1 MKRVAAVALALLLA
15 GCSTPAPTTPPPDS
29 EGVQPRGD
37 ATVLASD
44 LTTPWSVIR
53 LDSGSSFIS
62 ERDTALVKE
71 LTPEGEVR
79 EVGTVDGVDAGGEGG
94 LLGLAMNPDDDG
106 WLYAYTT
113 AASDNRVVRLP
124 VEGGPGSY
132 AIGAPEVVLSGL
144 PKSGNHNGGRIAF
157 GPDGMLYI
165 TAGDA
170 GQPERAQ
177 DLEYLGGKILRVTPE
192 GDVPD
197 DNPFDD
203 SPVFTLGHRNPQGI
217 AWNDDGEMFATEF
230 GQNTWDEFNAIESGS
245 NYGWPIVEGREGE
258 EGFVDPLV
266 QWATSDASP
275 SGLAYIGGTFFV
287 AALRG
292 ERVWAIYGDGA
303 QGDGSAVS
311 WFEGAHGRIR
321 HVTEGPDGSL
331 WLLTSNTDGNGDQ
344 RDDADQL
351 LVYELGELV
360 EG

>member
-1 MKRVAAVALALLLA
+1 MRRIAFVALALLLA
-15 GCSTPAPTTPPPDS
+15 GCTTTAPQAPPPGA

-53 LDSGSSFIS
+53 LPSGSSFIS

-71 LTPEGEVR
+71 LTAEGEVR
-79 EVGTVDGVDAGGEGG
+79 EVGTVDGVEPGGEGG

-124 VEGGPGSY
+124 LEGGPGSY
-132 AIGAPEVVLSGL
+132 AVGAPHVVLAGL

-165 TAGDA
+165 TVGDA
-170 GQPERAQ
+170 GEPERAQ
-177 DLEYLGGKILRVTPE
+177 DLDYLGGKILRVTAA
-192 GDVPD
+192 GQVPA
-197 DNPFDD
+197 DNPFDG
-203 SPVFTLGHRNPQGI
+203 SPVYTLGHRNPQGI
-217 AWNDDGEMFATEF
+217 AWNDDGELFATEF
-230 GQNTWDEFNAIESGS
+230 GQNTWDEFNAITAGS
-245 NYGWPIVEGREGE
+245 NYGWPIVEGREGKA
-258 EGFVDPLV
+258 GFVDPLV
-266 QWATSDASP
+266 QWSTDESSP
-275 SGLAYIGGTFFV
+275 SGLAYIRGTFFV

-303 QGDGSAVS
+303 EGDGSAVA
-311 WFEGAHGRIR
+311 WFEAEHGRIR
-321 HVTEGPDGSL
+321 HVTEGPEGSL
-331 WLLTSNTDGNGDQ
+331 WLLTSNTDGNGDH

-351 LVYELGELV
+351 LEYELGELV

>member
-1 MKRVAAVALALLLA
+1 MSRLAIVAVVLLLA
-15 GCSTPAPTTPPPDS
+15 GCSTPAPSPAPVGD
-29 EGVQPRGD
+29 GVQPRGD

-53 LDSGSSFIS
+53 VDSGSALIS
-62 ERDTALVKE
+62 ERDTAVVKE
-71 LTPEGEVR
+71 LTAAGDVR
-79 EVGTVDGVDAGGEGG
+79 EVGRVAGVEPGGEGG

-113 AASDNRVVRLP
+113 AASDNRVVRLRL
-124 VEGGPGSY
+124 EGGPGTY
-132 AIGAPEVVLSGL
+132 GFGATEVVLSGL

-170 GQPERAQ
+170 GEPERAQ
-177 DLEYLGGKILRVTPE
+177 DLDYLGGKILRVTAE
-192 GDVPD
+192 GDVPH

-203 SPVFTLGHRNPQGI
+203 SPVYTLGHRNPQGI
-217 AWNDDGEMFATEF
+217 AWNDNGDLFATEF
-230 GQNTWDEFNAIESGS
+230 GQNTWDEFNAIVAGS

-266 QWATSDASP
+266 QWSTAEASP
-275 SGLAYIGGTFFV
+275 SGLAYIDGTFFV

-303 QGDGSAVS
+303 QGDDSAVA
-311 WFEGAHGRIR
+311 WFEGEHGRIR
-321 HVTEGPDGSL
+321 HVTEGDDGSL
-331 WLLTSNTDGNGDQ
+331 WILTSNTDGNGDH